1 MQLPINLLADST
13 VSSAV
18 ITLTAVDHDLG
29 VGGKISYS
37 VEMISTTPVIE
48 HVNALECANASPGT
62 FKFVDDTGTLRV
74 AEQLAAMCRYNVTVR
89 ATDHGNP
96 SLFSL
101 TSVVI
106 ETGERNAVELKG
118 PTTIEVVS
126 QEGMT

>member
-1 MQLPINLLADST
+1 
-13 VSSAV
+13 
-18 ITLTAVDHDLG
+18 
-29 VGGKISYS
+29 
-37 VEMISTTPVIE
+37 MISTTPVIK

-96 SLFSL
+96 PLFSL

>member
-1 MQLPINLLADST
+1 MQSPVNLRADSP

-37 VEMISTTPVIE
+37 VEVISATPVLE
-48 HVNALECANASPGT
+48 HMNALECTREPSGT
-62 FKFVDDTGTLRV
+62 FRFDDDTGTLRV
-74 AEQLAAMCRYNVTVR
+74 AELLAAMCRYNVTVR
-89 ATDHGNP
+89 AMDNGNP
-96 SLFSL
+96 PLFSL

-106 ETGERNAVELKG
+106 ETGERNAVKLKG